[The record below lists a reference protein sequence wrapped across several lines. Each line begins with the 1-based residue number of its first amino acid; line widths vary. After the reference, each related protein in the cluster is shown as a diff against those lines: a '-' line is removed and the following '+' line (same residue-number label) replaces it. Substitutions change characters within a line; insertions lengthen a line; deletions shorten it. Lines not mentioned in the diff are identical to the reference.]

1 MGLEPQENNQDIGGI
16 ALKSFISPL
25 LAVVLCAGSAYA
37 QEELVRLNADG
48 KFLNQENGKL
58 ELGAPKKAPPSSLW
72 ERLSAGRGVFL
83 FRNSQTGQYLVSSG
97 NTVATTQKPPSP
109 QGAGPHYW
117 LYRQPFSNR
126 PTANA
131 ITTQSGLFI
140 NQTATGLSLEKTA
153 SPLTVLVE
161 DYKPRPDPVAPVTVE
176 YQRLINTK
184 KDPLSVDRGQ
194 PMFGRSDMASP
205 GCMWEAKEMRGVAGG
220 RGLFYTFIN
229 RKTGLALSSSGRS
242 LTTEPLGPITTGK
255 EPFVWR
261 AIVNG
266 ERVELTNSQGALLPD
281 ILMQPVK

>member
-1 MGLEPQENNQDIGGI
+1 M
-16 ALKSFISPL
+16 KSIISPL

-48 KFLNQENGKL
+48 KFLNQERGKL

-72 ERLSAGRGVFL
+72 ERGTAGRGVFF
-83 FRNSQTGQYLVSSG
+83 FRNRQTGQYLVSSG
-97 NTVATTQKPPSP
+97 NTVTTTQKPPSP
-109 QGAGPHYW
+109 EGAGPHYW

-131 ITTQSGLFI
+131 ITTQSGLFV
-140 NQTATGLSLEKTA
+140 NQTATGLTLEKTA

-194 PMFGRSDMASP
+194 PMFGRADMGSP
-205 GCMWEAKEMRGVAGG
+205 GGMWEVKEMRDVGG
-220 RGLFYTFIN
+220 RGRFYTFIN
-229 RKTGLALSSSGRS
+229 RKTGQALSSSGRS
-242 LTTEPLGPITTGK
+242 LTTETLGPITTGK

-261 AIVNG
+261 AILNG
-266 ERVELTNSQGALLPD
+266 ELLELSNSQGALLRD
-281 ILMQPVK
+281 ILLQPVK